1 MLLHPYSTAVGVLG
15 PRQPLNKDTITY
27 NVMGKI
33 KSSLLIILICTM
45 SFVSGYTSVSKTS
58 FVFASAPEGYIQSSS
73 DTDLANAFRAYCK
86 SRNLNLEGTTLGAIT
101 SFTTQTFNN
110 ICDFLNYDLT
120 ALQAEVY
127 YKTSGNS
134 GLQWYFTSSGIA
146 AYNRIFAE
154 FLQNNNLNVG
164 DSVNDTLQSGLW
176 FEDVDGY
183 GCFVYDVTTINTYG
197 NYPAYFITHRGTFY
211 KYTGSEIYQLANS
224 GTSSVIFNLSS
235 LTNNI
240 SKRIYISSDVAFIQD
255 TAVYKLADTNTSNY
269 IGDCIIFRM
278 NGSYYL
284 GAISREI
291 IPSVNRDREVV
302 NQLSIINFPTGTQ
315 LPTVNITITTNNT
328 TINNNTYEGDTIIN
342 PDGTPQEPGGGGGD
356 TPDTPVLPEPDL
368 DPAEDW
374 DIELPDLNINWIL
387 SGKQNKFPFDI
398 PFNVMYA
405 LELLQAEPEAPRIQ
419 GTLDLVVY
427 EWNYDLDLSDFDSV
441 ASICRN
447 MEFLAFLT
455 GLMLMTRKLI
465 WG

>member
-33 KSSLLIILICTM
+33 KSSILIILICTM

-58 FVFASAPEGYIQSSS
+58 FVFASAPDGYTQANSNA
-73 DTDLANAFRAYCK
+73 DLVSAFRAYCK
-86 SRNLNLEGTTLGAIT
+86 SRNLAIDGSVADAIT
-101 SFTTQTFNN
+101 TFTTSTFNN
-110 ICDFLNYDLT
+110 ICNKLGIDPT
-120 ALQAEVY
+120 SLQAELY

-134 GLQWYFTSSGIA
+134 GLQWFFTSSGVS

-154 FLQNNNLNVG
+154 FLQNNNLQVG
-164 DSVNDTLQSGLW
+164 DTVNNQTLQSGL
-176 FEDVDGY
+176 FYKDLDGY
-183 GCFVYDVTTINTYG
+183 ACWVTICTSLPATASNKISAVGSAWKNVSSSSISSYVGSNITIHCYNSNNQEVTYSYPVTSALSGSYINYFIHSTAFWSTDKTTEYNEVVVACTNYNQDVGYLMMLVTTQNPIG
-197 NYPAYFITHRGTFY
+197 VFY
-211 KYTGSEIYQLANS
+211 LDN
-224 GTSSVIFNLSS
+224 F
-235 LTNNI
+235 
-240 SKRIYISSDVAFIQD
+240 SDTI
-255 TAVYKLADTNTSNY
+255 KLKDN
-269 IGDCIIFRM
+269 
-278 NGSYYL
+278 
-284 GAISREI
+284 
-291 IPSVNRDREVV
+291 
-302 NQLSIINFPTGTQ
+302 
-315 LPTVNITITTNNT
+315 TVNATVYITTNNT
-328 TINNNTYEGDTIIN
+328 TINNNIYEGDTIIN
-342 PDGTPQEPGGGGGD
+342 PDGTPENPGGGGGGD
-356 TPDTPVLPEPDL
+356 EPTPDLPEPDL

-419 GTLDLVVY
+419 GTLDLAVY
-427 EWNYDLDLSDFDSV
+427 QWNYDLDLSDFDSV